1 MSALRQYSLPLLL
14 ALLLHAAAGWSL
26 VRGWNPG
33 KELQNV
39 VMPKAVVAS
48 LLMLEAKPKADL
60 EAIKRAQ
67 QAAARKAAQEKA
79 AREAAAMKKAE
90 QQAEEERAAREQAER
105 DRQKKAQDQQKAEA
119 ARKEQER
126 LQRLA
131 RLSELAESS
140 MQQAMAL
147 EGEQLQSG
155 SEERV
160 VQSFHA
166 AIYDLVRR
174 NWSRPPSART
184 GMSVRVRVE
193 LIPTG
198 EVVAVTVVDSSG
210 NEAFDRSAEHA
221 VRRAGRFEVPEDN
234 SLFEA
239 HFRRFYILFQPED
252 LLR

>member
-1 MSALRQYSLPLLL
+1 MTMLRQYSLPLLL
-14 ALLLHAAAGWSL
+14 AVVLHAAAGWSL
-26 VRGWNPG
+26 IRGWNPDT
-33 KELQNV
+33 ELQNV

-67 QAAARKAAQEKA
+67 ELAARKAAQEKA
-79 AREAAAMKKAE
+79 AREAAERKKAE
-90 QQAEEERAAREQAER
+90 QRNEEARAAREQSER
-105 DRQKKAQDQQKAEA
+105 DRQKKAQDLEKAEA

-140 MQQAMAL
+140 MQQAMAV

-155 SEERV
+155 SEQQV

-184 GMSVRVRVE
+184 GMTVRVRVE

-198 EVVAVTVVDSSG
+198 EVIAVTIVDSSG
-210 NEAFDRSAEHA
+210 NDAFDRSAEHA
-221 VRRAGRFEVPEDN
+221 IRRAGRFEVPQDN

-239 HFRRFYILFQPED
+239 HFRRFYILFKPED